1 MGDEPMRQLA
11 VRLPIEMIQE
21 LDAKVAALRNAPLV
35 RAERSTLIRVLLQEA
50 IDARK
55 RKSNW

>member
-1 MGDEPMRQLA
+1 MRQLA
-11 VRLPIEMIQE
+11 VRLPIEMIE
-21 LDAKVAALRNAPLV
+21 ALDAKVAALSNDPLL